1 MPPELLWSTS
11 CLAVHWVSKAD
22 ATPPQLESRVR
33 TQWGTR
39 WDAASHPI
47 AEKWTARS
55 IPSSDRS
62 VLESQCSLN
71 AYQRSLP
78 QRGGSDVD
86 NYVTPGRA
94 RAVQTQQ
101 DHLVPLMSEAAFKGD
116 VPTMQRLVVKGAS
129 VNQHDQVSTPP
140 SLPSPRRTP
149 HCSLLPRAGLSHSP
163 PCRVGLNWIGWV

>member
-1 MPPELLWSTS
+1 MLRVIQSPKSGQR
-11 CLAVHWVSKAD
+11 A
-22 ATPPQLESRVR
+22 QSRHR
-33 TQWGTR
+33 IGPFWNLS
-39 WDAASHPI
+39 AASMRI
-47 AEKWTARS
+47 REAF
-55 IPSSDRS
+55 PS
-62 VLESQCSLN
+62 
-71 AYQRSLP
+71 A
-78 QRGGSDVD
+78 
-86 NYVTPGRA
+86 
-94 RAVQTQQ
+94 